1 MKGIFVGCTLQ
12 CFFPAVIQYLKFKL
26 DLVLLEAALMDEAA
40 RDGKPELPDV
50 DDTMPDLD
58 HELAEE
64 EQDPGAADE
73 PVE

>member
-1 MKGIFVGCTLQ
+1 MD
-12 CFFPAVIQYLKFKL
+12 KFH
-26 DLVLLEAALMDEAA
+26 
-40 RDGKPELPDV
+40 

>member
-1 MKGIFVGCTLQ
+1 MGCTLQ

-64 EQDPGAADE
+64 QDPGAADE

>member
-1 MKGIFVGCTLQ
+1 
-12 CFFPAVIQYLKFKL
+12 
-26 DLVLLEAALMDEAA
+26 MDEAA

-73 PVE
+73 PVEQIPVENERRKKLQRVCVESFLDLICLLHSVG